1 MLRAPQWRCTIQD
14 NGVYG
19 ACLRGKPGWGDNG
32 AFITTVANSFGARWF
47 DENMTATAGLSGL
60 E

>member
-1 MLRAPQWRCTIQD
+1 MAMHDPD

-47 DENMTATAGLSGL
+47 DDKHEATAGFSGL